1 MNKTIFIITAV
12 ILSVALIASVTY
24 NFDLNNK
31 VAQLEETIGGSTG
44 QSLDDFIPANP
55 IIKGTK
61 EAYIFARANLEVMKK
76 INCYCGCQSS
86 AYGHKSL
93 ADCFVKKINDKSVIE
108 YSDHGR
114 NCQKCILEALDTKK
128 WLAEGHTYEQI
139 GKLIDAKYK

>member
-1 MNKTIFIITAV
+1 MNKTLFIITAV

-24 NFDLNNK
+24 SFDLKNK
-31 VAQLEETIGGSTG
+31 VAQLEETIDGSTG
-44 QSLDDFIPANP
+44 QSLDDFIAANP
-55 IIKGTK
+55 IKGTK
-61 EAYIFARANLEVMKK
+61 EAYVFARANLEVIKK

-86 AYGHKSL
+86 TYGHKSL

-128 WLAEGHTYEQI
+128 WLAEDHTYEQI
-139 GKLIDAKYK
+139 SKLIDTKYK